1 MVCPLDGQPVLEAV
15 KGRKEVA
22 TQPAANQAHFDLKLI
37 SPISMAGTYRV
48 FIERSDL
55 FFIQIESGSK
65 SFLAALAPL
74 LGPVGGLIPLGLWLF
89 TKNKAKSRLETVQQ
103 QKPEDLLR
111 EKEGDFKLYL
121 AEIREAA
128 IEPAAWLANSGKA
141 GRLILTVRHG
151 EKIKFEFADAGEIA
165 GAIRLLAP
173 LLNSTLKNNVEWNQ
187 EKRRVQRKKTI

>member
-1 MVCPLDGQPVLEAV
+1 
-15 KGRKEVA
+15 
-22 TQPAANQAHFDLKLI
+22 
-37 SPISMAGTYRV
+37 MAGTYRV

-151 EKIKFEFADAGEIA
+151 EKIKFEFANAGEIA